1 MDDTTTI
8 IIGILTI
15 VILATMFAILGG
27 GILMNYMKNKHEDEE
42 KLSISER
49 KRRERNRK
57 I

>member
-1 MDDTTTI
+1 MDNTTTVI
-8 IIGILTI
+8 VGVLTI

-49 KRRERNRK
+49 KRRERNR
-57 I
+57 